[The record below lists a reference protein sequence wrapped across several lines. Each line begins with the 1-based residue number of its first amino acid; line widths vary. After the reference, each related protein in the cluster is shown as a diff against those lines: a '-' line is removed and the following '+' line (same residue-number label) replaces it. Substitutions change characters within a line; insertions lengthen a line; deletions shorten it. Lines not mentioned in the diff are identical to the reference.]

1 MPSGVL
7 LEWRA
12 FVKKETGIN
21 IMMDDMEY
29 LTKLLHKEWERSGMD
44 VAGVVF
50 KVSEM
55 GYVNKRIA
63 TAIRK
68 NEEQMKSMETAFKQS
83 MALSKECYI
92 LLRFG
97 KKIKAAEDMA
107 LKEQRKEFTTELD
120 REESRLFQ
128 GMFQWEGR

>member
-21 IMMDDMEY
+21 IMVDDMEY

-83 MALSKECYI
+83 MALSKECYAAFWKENKSSRRYGI
-92 LLRFG
+92 KRT
-97 KKIKAAEDMA
+97 KKRVYNGA
-107 LKEQRKEFTTELD
+107 
-120 REESRLFQ
+120 
-128 GMFQWEGR
+128 

>member
-1 MPSGVL
+1 
-7 LEWRA
+7 
-12 FVKKETGIN
+12 
-21 IMMDDMEY
+21 MDNMEY
-29 LTKLLHKEWERSGMD
+29 LIKLLHKEWERSGMA
-44 VAGVVF
+44 VAEVVF

-63 TAIRK
+63 AAIKK
-68 NEEQMKSMETAFKQS
+68 NGEQMKNMEAAFKQS

-107 LKEQRKEFTTELD
+107 LKGQRKEFTTGLD
-120 REESRLFQ
+120 IEEYRLLQ
-128 GMFQWEGR
+128 LMFKWEGR

>member
-1 MPSGVL
+1 M
-7 LEWRA
+7 
-12 FVKKETGIN
+12 KKETGIN

-29 LTKLLHKEWERSGMD
+29 LTKLLHKEWECSGMV
-44 VAGVVF
+44 VAEVVF
-50 KVSEM
+50 KISEM
-55 GYVNKRIA
+55 GYVNKRIVA
-63 TAIRK
+63 AIRK
-68 NEEQMKSMETAFKQS
+68 NGEQMKSMEAAFKQS

-120 REESRLFQ
+120 KEEYRLFQ
-128 GMFQWEGR
+128 RMFKWEGR